1 LAVAAATS
9 MCVRA
14 CPVRINPHHGGVATI
29 IQYELRAPSLP
40 PDEEMRIAS

>member
-1 LAVAAATS
+1 LAVAAATP
-9 MCVRA
+9 MCVRGR
-14 CPVRINPHHGGVATI
+14 PVRINQHHGGVATI